1 MPLRPVPGNFDHH
14 RVLNRTGTI
23 VVADPVQRCS
33 LTRVALHHDHDPEP
47 PFKLANRVMKLP
59 SDDAAGFAEFEE
71 RGAETKAMLLNLLPE
86 GTSLEDKRLLDFGCG
101 AGRTLRHFLGE
112 AERAEIW
119 GVDVDAASIEWLRE
133 NLCPPLQ
140 AAPCNPDPPLPFDD
154 GISTSPGRSR
164 CSPTCRATRRRGSWS
179 FTA

>member
-1 MPLRPVPGNFDHH
+1 M
-14 RVLNRTGTI
+14 
-23 VVADPVQRCS
+23 
-33 LTRVALHHDHDPEP
+33 ALHHDHDPEP

-71 RGAETKAMLLNLLPE
+71 RGAETKAMLPNLLPE

-119 GVDVDAASIEWLRE
+119 G
-133 NLCPPLQ
+133 
-140 AAPCNPDPPLPFDD
+140 
-154 GISTSPGRSR
+154 GR
-164 CSPTCRATRRRGSWS
+164 RRRGEHRVAAREPLPAASGGS
-179 FTA
+179 MQHGSTASVR